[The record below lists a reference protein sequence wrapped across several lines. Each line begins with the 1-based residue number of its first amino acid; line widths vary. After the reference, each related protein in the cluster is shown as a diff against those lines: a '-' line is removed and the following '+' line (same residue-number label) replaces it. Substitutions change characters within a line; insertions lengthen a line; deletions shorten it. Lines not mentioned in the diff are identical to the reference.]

1 MKKTETAEQHEPANR
16 ETTATK
22 CRPAR
27 DGPPPPLYEHA
38 PKGVSAPPGK
48 RLPLGD
54 DVPAGTMSA
63 TSAPPLAGIAPLG
76 SLTWSVPALREDPSL
91 CLRCRSAQLLCGKP
105 VCPILVKYRAFE
117 RTLPMVT
124 GTEFDGSS
132 PPGLFVG
139 RFGYPSVSAGPLL
152 APGHGSTELL
162 DTPEEWVG
170 RSVEEVVGFRT
181 GLIRGT
187 FRLRVTD
194 AEKPVRWLE
203 ELQLLGLAD
212 GTVDS
217 EATFRRPPRGH
228 LALSDATPPFGPSA
242 PIERV
247 RLEVR
252 RLDPHL
258 DRLSSDVHANARTAV
273 DELYERGVR
282 VSRIQR
288 AFSVGTLGRRGRRRL
303 VPTRWSITAVDDL
316 LSKRN
321 VALLRDLP
329 ELSEIQVHRYTALDN
344 RWIVVLLPGAY
355 RYESIEAW
363 YPKTLWNPSP
373 SEVVVM
379 GDHEGY
385 DGRTTYAAIGGC
397 YYAARLAVSESLL
410 RRGRQ
415 AGIVVL
421 REVHPGEILPLGV
434 WNVREHVRAAL
445 RTPPE
450 PVASLADLHAR
461 IGATFAIPLGRW
473 LRASA
478 VLHEARTQRRLDA
491 WA

>member
-1 MKKTETAEQHEPANR
+1 MR
-16 ETTATK
+16 
-22 CRPAR
+22 
-27 DGPPPPLYEHA
+27 
-38 PKGVSAPPGK
+38 SA
-48 RLPLGD
+48 
-54 DVPAGTMSA
+54 A
-63 TSAPPLAGIAPLG
+63 APPLPGVAPME
-76 SLTWSVPALREDPSL
+76 SLSWSVPGLREDPSL

-105 VCPILVKYRAFE
+105 VCPILLKYRAFE
-117 RTLPMVT
+117 RTLPMVP
-124 GTEFDGSS
+124 GTELDGSS

-152 APGHGSTELL
+152 SPEHGSTELL

-194 AEKPVRWLE
+194 AERPSRWLE
-203 ELQLLGLAD
+203 ELQLLGLAE
-212 GTVDS
+212 GSVES

-228 LALSDATPPFGPSA
+228 LSLSDSTAPFGPSA

-247 RLEVR
+247 HLDVR

-258 DRLSSDVHANARTAV
+258 DRLSSDVHANARIAV
-273 DELYERGVR
+273 EELYARGVR

-288 AFSVGTLGRRGRRRL
+288 AFSVGTLGRRGRRKL

-316 LSKRN
+316 ISKQN
-321 VALLRDLP
+321 VERLRELP
-329 ELSEIQVHRYTALDN
+329 ELSEIAVHQLTALDN
-344 RWIVVLLPGAY
+344 RWLIVLLPGAY

-363 YPKTLWNPSP
+363 YPNTLWNPSP
-373 SEVVVM
+373 SQIVM
-379 GDHEGY
+379 LGDHEGY
-385 DGRTTYAAIGGC
+385 DGRTTYASIGGC
-397 YYAARLAVSESLL
+397 YYAARLAVSEALL
-410 RRGRQ
+410 RQGRQ

-434 WNVREHVRAAL
+434 WNVREHVRSAL
-445 RTPPE
+445 RSPPE
-450 PVASLADLHAR
+450 RLPTLAELSER
-461 IGATFAIPLGRW
+461 IRSTFAIPLDRW
-473 LRASA
+473 LRSSA

>member
-1 MKKTETAEQHEPANR
+1 ME
-16 ETTATK
+16 
-22 CRPAR
+22 
-27 DGPPPPLYEHA
+27 
-38 PKGVSAPPGK
+38 
-48 RLPLGD
+48 
-54 DVPAGTMSA
+54 
-63 TSAPPLAGIAPLG
+63 
-76 SLTWSVPALREDPSL
+76 SLTWSVPGLREDPTL

-105 VCPILVKYRAFE
+105 VCPILLKYRAFE
-117 RTLPMVT
+117 RTLPMVP
-124 GTEFDGSS
+124 GTELDGSS

-139 RFGYPSVSAGPLL
+139 RFGYPSVAAGPLL
-152 APGHGSTELL
+152 SPMHGSTELL

-181 GLIRGT
+181 GLVRGT

-194 AEKPVRWLE
+194 AERPIRWLE

-212 GTVDS
+212 GSVES

-228 LALSDATPPFGPSA
+228 LSLSDSTAPFGPSA

-247 RLEVR
+247 HLDVR

-258 DRLSSDVHANARTAV
+258 DRLSSDVHANARVAV
-273 DELYERGVR
+273 EELYARGVR

-288 AFSVGTLGRRGRRRL
+288 AFSVGTLGQRGRRKL

-316 LSKRN
+316 ISKQN
-321 VALLRDLP
+321 VARIRGLP
-329 ELSEIQVHRYTALDN
+329 ELSEIVVHRLTALDN
-344 RWIVVLLPGAY
+344 RWLIVLLPGAY

-363 YPKTLWNPSP
+363 YPNTLWNPSP
-373 SEVVVM
+373 SQIVIM

-385 DGRTTYAAIGGC
+385 DGRTTYASIGGC
-397 YYAARLAVSESLL
+397 YYAARLAVSEALL
-410 RRGRQ
+410 HEGRQ

-445 RTPPE
+445 RTAPE
-450 PVASLADLHAR
+450 RLATLAELSGR
-461 IGATFAIPLGRW
+461 IRSTFAIPLDRW

-491 WA
+491 WS